1 MSEFRLLDR
10 KPERRG
16 VVVGVFAKQTHGFA
30 KDQQRFIRLIQGLG
44 IEGDAHAGSRVKH
57 LWSRK
62 RQPMQPNLRQIHL
75 IASELLDELKS
86 SGFDVQPGDLG
97 ENISTRN
104 VDLTALP
111 QSTLLRIGNQ
121 AVVSLTGLREPCVKI
136 DRFRKGLRRLV
147 SAEAG
152 RGKILKHGVMGVVVA
167 GGIVRAEDPVRV
179 SLPDL
184 PHRQLG
190 AV

>member
-1 MSEFRLLDR
+1 MSEFSLLDR
-10 KPERRG
+10 GPERNG

-30 KDQQRFIRLIQGLG
+30 KDQQSLIHLIRGLG
-44 IEGDAHAGSRVKH
+44 IEGDAHSGSHVQH

-62 RQPMQPNLRQIHL
+62 RQPTQANLRQVHL
-75 IASELLDELKS
+75 IASELMDELKS
-86 SGFDVQPGDLG
+86 SGVDIQPGDLG

-111 QSTLLRIGNQ
+111 HSTFLRIGDD
-121 AVVSLTGLREPCVKI
+121 AIVALAGLRAPCVKI

-147 SAEAG
+147 SVEAG
-152 RGKILKHGVMGVVVA
+152 RGKVLKYGVMGLVVA
-167 GGIVRAEDPVRV
+167 SGIVRAGDLVRV
-179 SLPDL
+179 SLPAL
-184 PHRQLG
+184 PHQGLE

>member
-1 MSEFRLLDR
+1 MSEPCLLDR
-10 KPERRG
+10 EPECLG

-30 KDQQRFIRLIQGLG
+30 KDQQRFIRLIRGLG

-75 IASELLDELKS
+75 IASELMDELKS
-86 SGFDVQPGDLG
+86 SGFDIQPGDLG

-104 VDLTALP
+104 VDLAALP
-111 QSTLLRIGNQ
+111 QSTLLRIGDE

-147 SAEAG
+147 SVEAG
-152 RGKILKHGVMGVVVA
+152 GGMVLKHGVMGVVVA
-167 GGIVRAEDPVRV
+167 GGMVRASDLVQV
-179 SLPDL
+179 SLPAL
-184 PHRQLG
+184 PHLRLG

>member
-1 MSEFRLLDR
+1 MSEFSLLDR
-10 KPERRG
+10 GPERTG

-44 IEGDAHAGSRVKH
+44 IEGDAHAGSHVKH

-62 RQPMQPNLRQIHL
+62 RQPTQPNLRQIHL

-86 SGFDVQPGDLG
+86 SGFDIQPGDLG
-97 ENISTRN
+97 ENVSTRN
-104 VDLTALP
+104 VDFTTLP
-111 QSTLLRIGNQ
+111 QSTLLRIGDE

-136 DRFRKGLRRLV
+136 DRFRKGLKRLV
-147 SAEAG
+147 SVEAG
-152 RGKILKHGVMGVVVA
+152 SGKVLKYGVMGVVVA
-167 GGIVRAEDPVRV
+167 GGIVRAGDLVRV
-179 SLPDL
+179 ALPAL
-184 PHRQLG
+184 PHLQLG